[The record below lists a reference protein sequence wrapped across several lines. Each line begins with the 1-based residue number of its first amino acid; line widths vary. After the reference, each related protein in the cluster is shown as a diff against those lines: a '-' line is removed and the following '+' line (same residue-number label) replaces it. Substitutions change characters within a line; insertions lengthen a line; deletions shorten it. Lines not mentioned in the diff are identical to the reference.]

1 MGLEAELIT
10 GYAKGY
16 GYQPGDKFTETNHA
30 WNAVKIRGAW
40 KLFDT
45 TWGSGAGDNVNGKL
59 ASKMEFDPVWF
70 ATEPKIFIYTHL
82 PEDQKWQGLAVPIT
96 MEKYESIPE
105 VHPYVFE
112 NGFSED
118 EVFSSVTSGKI
129 KKLPEAYPTGFP
141 IVRNNFPLTASL
153 QKDRE
158 YTFKFESEYLEEA
171 AIVDGTEWLYF
182 VKDGNSF
189 SITFTPTSDRVS
201 VLGKVNWFDEIFKT
215 YVVYKTE
222 EPGEPLASL

>member
-30 WNAVKIRGAW
+30 WNAVKIKGAW

-45 TWGSGAGDNVNGKL
+45 TWGSGGGDNVNGKF
-59 ASKMEFDPVWF
+59 ASKMAFAPVWF

-82 PEDQKWQGLAVPIT
+82 PEEQKWQGLADPIT
-96 MEKYESIPE
+96 MEKYERMPALY
-105 VHPYVFE
+105 PYMFE

-118 EVFSSVTSGKI
+118 EVFAIVTAGKTR
-129 KKLPEAYPTGFP
+129 KLPDTYSTGFP
-141 IVRNNFPLTASL
+141 IIRNNFPLSPSL
-153 QKDRE
+153 QKGKE
-158 YTFKFESEYLEEA
+158 YTFNFESEYLEEA

-182 VKDGNSF
+182 VKDGTSF
-189 SITFTPTSDRVS
+189 SITFTPTSDKVWIM
-201 VLGKVNWFDEIFKT
+201 GKVNWYDELFKA
-215 YVVYKTE
+215 YVVYQTTE
-222 EPGEPLASL
+222 TGEPLASL